1 MLTFF
6 LFILGLALLL
16 LGSSGVIKN
25 ALIISRLT
33 KISPLAVGVTL
44 VAIGTSL
51 PEITV
56 SFFGGLEKAPDLAL
70 GNIIGSNIANISLAM
85 GISLIIKR
93 IYIGR
98 LRTQKDMLITL
109 LVSLFLFLT
118 LLFDGLTFIHGLIFV
133 SLGFGFTAWL

>member
-1 MLTFF
+1 MLTFL
-6 LFILGLALLL
+6 LFIVGLGLLL

-25 ALIISRLT
+25 ALIISKLT

-70 GNIIGSNIANISLAM
+70 GNIIGSKSSAEKFAGDN
-85 GISLIIKR
+85 
-93 IYIGR
+93 Y
-98 LRTQKDMLITL
+98 
-109 LVSLFLFLT
+109 
-118 LLFDGLTFIHGLIFV
+118 
-133 SLGFGFTAWL
+133 